1 MKNYRKEE
9 LMQKGW
15 AREEIKKAE
24 EILDRSTIHDV
35 FFSKMVFW
43 SALVVIIFANLLVSL
58 LLIPFLIALNSIVL
72 YSIVA
77 LLALTIGFLYNFLIT
92 DIGLLEK
99 KHHRIASVMVPVIAV
114 ANVIAMVLVSNKF
127 IESLKLN
134 NPPHNPWILA
144 GIFGI
149 AFVIPYIVDQ
159 IRSSLRE

>member
-24 EILDRSTIHDV
+24 EVLDRANIHDI

-99 KHHRIASVMVPVIAV
+99 KHHRIASIIVPILGI

-134 NPPHNPWILA
+134 NLPHNPWILG
-144 GIFGI
+144 GIFGA
-149 AFVIPYIVDQ
+149 AFVVPYIVDQ
-159 IRSSLRE
+159 IRRSLRE